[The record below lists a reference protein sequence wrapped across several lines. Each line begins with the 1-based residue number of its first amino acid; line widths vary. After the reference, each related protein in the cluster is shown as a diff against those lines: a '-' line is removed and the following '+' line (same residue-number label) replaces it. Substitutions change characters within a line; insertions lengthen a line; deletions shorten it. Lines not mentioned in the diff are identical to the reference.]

1 MKKFAWLILLTL
13 LLNSAAEPG
22 KLISLTLINKSK
34 MPVAV
39 RLIGQSDYD
48 YYYYL
53 QVPEGDREEPEER
66 TFTIASDYYNMQVY
80 YVETYDPVYGF
91 DCLPTMPNELRAVRN
106 IRVVFLPCSFTSM
119 RLGDPARTDLNGDGY
134 PDFKLPNFGEPSMRK
149 YLPYLVP
156 HPFCLFTDELL
167 LPPSNCRGYGV
178 YRFIY

>member
-1 MKKFAWLILLTL
+1 
-13 LLNSAAEPG
+13 
-22 KLISLTLINKSK
+22 
-34 MPVAV
+34 
-39 RLIGQSDYD
+39 
-48 YYYYL
+48 
-53 QVPEGDREEPEER
+53 
-66 TFTIASDYYNMQVY
+66 
-80 YVETYDPVYGF
+80 VYGF

-106 IRVVFLPCSFTSM
+106 IRVVFLPCNFTSM

-156 HPFCLFTDELL
+156 HPFCVFTDELL